1 MRNIFL
7 IKIYF
12 KTGKK
17 KPAIINICLSKR
29 LFTSYYCWAKPENPK
44 GAQDFFLSVF
54 LFQEKTLFIRY
65 KINTKINRT

>member
-44 GAQDFFLSVF
+44 GA
-54 LFQEKTLFIRY
+54 
-65 KINTKINRT
+65 